1 MSENSENE
9 QSVDK
14 RFENLYPGYDYSS
27 KSSRNE
33 KDIRR
38 RKRMKTMY

>member
-9 QSVDK
+9 ASVEK
-14 RFENLYPGYDYSS
+14 RFENLYPEYDYSVKAS
-27 KSSRNE
+27 NNE
-33 KDIRR
+33 KDSRK

>member
-14 RFENLYPGYDYSS
+14 RFENLYPEYDYSS
-27 KSSRNE
+27 KVSRNE